1 MDNTDVYATKIEEF
15 IEIRD
20 AETGEVVLSRR
31 GVIVANTEKSDD
43 E

>member
-1 MDNTDVYATKIEEF
+1 MDNKDVYATKIEEF

-20 AETGEVVLSRR
+20 AETGEVVLKQR
-31 GVIVANTEKSDD
+31 GVVKNTEKTDD